1 MYIVPAD
8 GSPGWERRMR
18 SFQSQSGLRP
28 IRSDG
33 RPAGPEKHGA
43 CDMTSPPSP
52 KPTVRNHEFYLARM
66 NACQAEASETLLPN
80 VRDRALRAAAAWQ
93 EMYNKAQP
101 LARKSVVE
109 GKGGSVRVEHGGC

>member
-66 NACQAEASETLLPN
+66 NACQPEASDPLRSEERRVGKEV
-80 VRDRALRAAAAWQ
+80 VRTCRSRWSPD
-93 EMYNKAQP
+93 
-101 LARKSVVE
+101 
-109 GKGGSVRVEHGGC
+109 H

>member
-8 GSPGWERRMR
+8 GSPGWGRRMR
-18 SFQSQSGLRP
+18 SFQSQSGLRL
-28 IRSDG
+28 IRPDG

-43 CDMTSPPSP
+43 CDMISPPSP

-93 EMYNKAQP
+93 EMYNKAQQFDEK
-101 LARKSVVE
+101 RQ
-109 GKGGSVRVEHGGC
+109 GR